1 MYQSPV
7 ELLTACLS
15 ELHRNL
21 MKSEDMF
28 EQGTITDELHQT
40 HITNL
45 KPKIEEY
52 QKAINKLI
60 DMP

>member
-1 MYQSPV
+1 MYQSPID
-7 ELLTACLS
+7 LLTTTLS

-28 EQGTITDELHQT
+28 EQGTITDDLHQI
-40 HITNL
+40 HISNL

-52 QKAINKLI
+52 QKAINKLL
-60 DMP
+60 DLP